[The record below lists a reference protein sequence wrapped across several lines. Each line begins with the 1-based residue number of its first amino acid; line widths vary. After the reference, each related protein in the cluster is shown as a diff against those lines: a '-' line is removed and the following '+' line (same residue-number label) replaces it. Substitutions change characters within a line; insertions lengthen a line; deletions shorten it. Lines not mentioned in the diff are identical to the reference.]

1 MTPRQ
6 QQLVRLLVRLGSSKK
21 TIASIIRAAK
31 LVVKY
36 LKKVI
41 TIIIDGIIMLVVDW
55 GRKLVARVA

>member
-6 QQLVRLLVRLGSSKK
+6 QQLVRLLMRLGSSKK
-21 TIASIIRAAK
+21 TIASIVNAAK

-41 TIIIDGIIMLVVDW
+41 AIIIDGIIMLVVDW